1 MEKFT
6 KIIFS
11 ISLKKP
17 TFLRC
22 FRQRFGVGFFG
33 WLYKLRI
40 SYKCMNKKKKFDIF
54 VNYLSDPLEFF
65 RNFFQIKAGEQIWY
79 GYAEL

>member
-6 KIIFS
+6 KIIFP

-22 FRQRFGVGFFG
+22 FRQRFEVGFFG

-40 SYKCMNKKKKFDIF
+40 SYK
-54 VNYLSDPLEFF
+54 
-65 RNFFQIKAGEQIWY
+65 
-79 GYAEL
+79 